1 MLASIHPLGERVRG
15 NRFGITAAA
24 FVAASTV
31 AGALLGLALG
41 ALGGLGQWLAGDA
54 WWAAAALAMVVT
66 GALALA
72 TDRGWWG
79 LRPVGPRRQVDEDWL
94 EEYRGWVYGAGFGA
108 QLGMGFSTIIT
119 TAAVHLTF
127 LLALLAGSPLAGAV
141 VGGAFG
147 LVRGA
152 TLLGASRVRSP
163 DQLRQL
169 HRRMHELT
177 PVAATLVLGAEA
189 VVVLGGVAVVAAGA
203 L

>member
-24 FVAASTV
+24 FVVASTV

-41 ALGGLGQWLAGDA
+41 AIGSVGSWLAGDA
-54 WWAAAALAMVVT
+54 WWVVAALLMVVT

-72 TDRGWWG
+72 TDRGARG
-79 LRPVGPRRQVDEDWL
+79 LRPLGPKRQVDEDWI

-119 TAAVHLTF
+119 TAAVHVTF
-127 LLALLAGSPLAGAV
+127 LLALLVGSPIGGAAI
-141 VGGAFG
+141 GGAFG

-152 TLLGASRVRSP
+152 TLLAASRVRSP

-169 HRRMHELT
+169 HRRMHELS
-177 PVAATLVLGAEA
+177 PVAAGLALGAEA
-189 VVVLGGVAVVAAGA
+189 AVVLGGVVLVAVA